1 MTFDSIR
8 RKNNSR
14 FNEVQVYLNFITSLE
29 PQSPQ
34 GTTSNE
40 VKIMRGL
47 FYVHLYA
54 VIEKSVNEMVE
65 TTISIINSSRV
76 QSNHFTLEFN
86 TIAKINKIQA
96 IKDCSNKKML
106 IKSADLFEEINST
119 RVVEINE
126 TSFSM
131 KLQNIWAD
139 TIEEILTSFGIKNFR
154 LETEEKV
161 AVNEIVDNRNKVA
174 HGRETAVKIGERHRA
189 DALRRRLNTAQL
201 LISKVLDSLED
212 FYTRKA
218 YIKPVARRRY

>member
-154 LETEEKV
+154 LETEEKGSTWKR
-161 AVNEIVDNRNKVA
+161 DGCQDR
-174 HGRETAVKIGERHRA
+174 
-189 DALRRRLNTAQL
+189 
-201 LISKVLDSLED
+201 
-212 FYTRKA
+212 
-218 YIKPVARRRY
+218 